1 MSEVTHGAASALVA
15 EIREVARQ
23 VARRVASETR
33 KVASGTVER
42 RDQDGTLYVR
52 MDGAEEATPVNG
64 EMLAEASIGH
74 RVSVRAE
81 GGKLSIV
88 GNATEPSKGATGVS
102 EVVDPVKVVAEGAA
116 RESARASRAANDAEQ
131 AAEAAQA
138 SASSAQDSAEA
149 AGVAAESAQES
160 ADIGLYQLSVLEDVV
175 GTVQW
180 FAEHATYSAT
190 ADTAVETGKTY
201 YELVDGTYRPAAV
214 PAQTYV
220 PTEDE
225 TPQEDVIYY
234 VISGGTYVE
243 ADVSGGFEPGTTY
256 YELVPTDPSA
266 LGLYEASVSE
276 TIQKYLASH
285 LVLLDDGLW
294 IVLDDNGY
302 RMHLMANG
310 WEVVDAS
317 GDPINAAIVDGQG
330 HVTQTIGKLAG
341 LHLTMTESRLAF
353 AYPNGGST
361 TEVAW
366 IEVDPATGASSFQ
379 ICNIVVVNELRI
391 GSWKWYERAGGNLSL
406 KWIGA

>member
-1 MSEVTHGAASALVA
+1 MRDVTHGAASALVA

-23 VARRVASETR
+23 VATRVASETR
-33 KVASGTVER
+33 KVASGIVER
-42 RDQDGTLYVR
+42 QDQDGTLYVR
-52 MDGAEEATPVNG
+52 LAGSDEPTPVNG
-64 EMLAEASIGH
+64 DVLAEASIGH

-88 GNATEPSKGATGVS
+88 GNATEPSKGATGV
-102 EVVDPVKVVAEGAA
+102 EQAVEPVREIADGAA
-116 RESARASRAANDAEQ
+116 RESERASKAAEDAEQ
-131 AAEAAQA
+131 AAGAAQA

-149 AGVAAESAQES
+149 AELAATSAQES
-160 ADIGLYQLSVLEDVV
+160 ADTGLYQLSVLEDVV

-180 FAEHATYSAT
+180 FAEHATYVAT
-190 ADTAVETGKTY
+190 ADTQVVTGKTY
-201 YELVDGTYRPAAV
+201 YQLVSGAYEPAAV

-220 PTEDE
+220 VTEDSE
-225 TPQEDVIYY
+225 PQEEVTYY
-234 VISGGTYVE
+234 ILSGGTYVE
-243 ADVSGGFEPGTTY
+243 ADVSEGFAQGTTY
-256 YELVPTDPSA
+256 YELTPTDPSS

-276 TIQKYLASH
+276 TIQTYIASH

-310 WEVVDAS
+310 WEIVDAS
-317 GDPINAAIVDGQG
+317 GDSLNAAIVDGQG

-341 LHLTMTESRLAF
+341 LHLTMSESRLAF